1 MPTAINSALNTI
13 KKNSLVRAR
22 ELVLQGIAGGTLQAL
37 LNSGELVRVARGV
50 YASAKRQGSGHDTLA
65 CMALQNPR
73 LVFCLLT
80 ALQWHG
86 LTTQAPYQVWAAV
99 APGQRVPKSDATA
112 LHVVRSAHLE
122 LGVQMHAL
130 KDAGQISIR
139 VTNPA
144 RTVVDC
150 FKFRNQIGLDVALEA
165 LADAW
170 RQKKFTMDEIWSI
183 AQVCR
188 MTNVMRPYL
197 ESLV

>member
-1 MPTAINSALNTI
+1 MPAANLALKQI
-13 KKNSLVRAR
+13 QKNSLIRAR
-22 ELVLQGIAGGTLQAL
+22 ELTELGIAGGTLQAL
-37 LNSGELVRVARGV
+37 LNSRELVRIGRGV
-50 YASAKRQGSGHDTLA
+50 YARDKRQGSVHDTLA
-65 CMALQNPR
+65 CVALQSQR

-86 LTTQAPYQVWAAV
+86 LTTQTPHQVWIAIS
-99 APGQRVPKSDATA
+99 PRQRVPKSDAVE

-122 LGVQMHAL
+122 LGVQMHTL
-130 KDAGQISIR
+130 KDVGQISIR

-165 LADAW
+165 LRDAW
-170 RQKKFTMDEIWSI
+170 QQKKITMDEIWQI
-183 AQVCR
+183 AQLCR

-197 ESLV
+197 ESLA